1 MLSFQSIITISIS
14 LLLSIAAMA
23 TDGKN
28 ELILQFSQEY
38 GVHYSHTIAPKETIY
53 SISKQAG
60 VSVNQI
66 YQINNLKKTDIIS
79 IGQSIIVPVN
89 NESISST
96 KVPGS
101 VRKVMYQVQ
110 KKDNLFQIAKRYFN
124 QEVDAVVSRNNL
136 PNLTLSPGQLLH
148 IGWMKVNNTSISGTS
163 SDYASTP
170 SSTSMKAPVVPMASS
185 NASKTTTSVA
195 SQGTPN
201 AAKASTSQ
209 SAESSYRIVQHTKLP
224 NQTTD
229 PSTNQTSTSGNLNN
243 AKSNTATTNNNSGP
257 KTSSRVDSE
266 VDSHI
271 SPQTATSTVKK
282 VIVNQSTSTPTTQ
295 AIAKE
300 ADSSATS
307 TSATSPSKPASSP
320 GTIVIRS
327 EAASPELSFLT
338 DPNLLSDKGMAIWDR
353 EDNEPLNL
361 YVLHQSAKVN
371 SYMKIINPMIGRV
384 VIAKVIGR
392 LPDNVYGADV
402 KMVVSTA
409 VAKSLGVM
417 DSRFL
422 TEMKFV
428 K

>member
-1 MLSFQSIITISIS
+1 MLSFKSIITISIS
-14 LLLSIAAMA
+14 LLLSIAGMA

-66 YQINNLKKTDIIS
+66 YQINNLKKSDIIS

-96 KVPGS
+96 RVPGS

-148 IGWMKVNNTSISGTS
+148 IGWMKVNNTSISETS
-163 SDYASTP
+163 SNYASTP
-170 SSTSMKAPVVPMASS
+170 SSASMKTPVTPMASS
-185 NASKTTTSVA
+185 NASETTTSVA
-195 SQGTPN
+195 SQGYAEN
-201 AAKASTSQ
+201 ASTSQ
-209 SAESSYRIVQHTKLP
+209 SAESTYRIVQHTELP

-229 PSTNQTSTSGNLNN
+229 SSTNQTSTSGNLNN

-257 KTSSRVDSE
+257 QTSPRVDSE